1 MRRRPA
7 IRPVPGL
14 LCSLVSALLLSACGG
29 SAPEDPPATPTSD
42 TLGDTVRHLVLFN
55 EAAVAGSDRMR
66 QARTLAVPT
75 AEDTPT
81 ARTAATVRALGQRLI
96 AGTAEARIDAVLGWL
111 IGAASLPAVSLQSR
125 ALLRRKRATL
135 DRPG

>member
-1 MRRRPA
+1 MTSTLTSPRPMRRRPA

-42 TLGDTVRHLVLFN
+42 TLGDTVRHLVLLN

-66 QARTLAVPT
+66 ILDVASGKVTKVDDAYVEIDLGGAK
-75 AEDTPT
+75 
-81 ARTAATVRALGQRLI
+81 VRA
-96 AGTAEARIDAVLGWL
+96 V
-111 IGAASLPAVSLQSR
+111 
-125 ALLRRKRATL
+125 KATL
-135 DRPG
+135 SDVIQPGGAPAND

>member
-1 MRRRPA
+1 MTSTTTSPRPMRRRPA

-14 LCSLVSALLLSACGG
+14 LCSLWSALLLSACGG

-55 EAAVAGSDRMR
+55 EAAVAGSDRC
-66 QARTLAVPT
+66 ARPPLAVPT

-81 ARTAATVRALGQRLI
+81 ARTAATVQAWGS
-96 AGTAEARIDAVLGWL
+96 D
-111 IGAASLPAVSLQSR
+111 
-125 ALLRRKRATL
+125 
-135 DRPG
+135 

>member
-1 MRRRPA
+1 MTSTLTSPRPMRRRPA

-42 TLGDTVRHLVLFN
+42 TLGDTVRHLVLLN

-66 QARTLAVPT
+66 QA
-75 AEDTPT
+75 
-81 ARTAATVRALGQRLI
+81 AAGCN
-96 AGTAEARIDAVLGWL
+96 G
-111 IGAASLPAVSLQSR
+111 
-125 ALLRRKRATL
+125 
-135 DRPG
+135 